1 MVLTFFMDSTSPQK
15 VIFTIYLNIEYS
27 LCNSVGET
35 FLLHLV
41 LVGEGEGWGDN
52 GNAATREDVAGGEED
67 MEDVTGEG
75 DMEKGEREREIH
87 LEKVFTTDPF
97 LVHSE
102 TDIKIKELTD
112 R

>member
-1 MVLTFFMDSTSPQK
+1 MDSTSPQK

-41 LVGEGEGWGDN
+41 LAGEGWGDD
-52 GNAATREDVAGGEED
+52 AATREDVTGGEGD

-75 DMEKGEREREIH
+75 DMEEGEREAGAA
-87 LEKVFTTDPF
+87 
-97 LVHSE
+97 
-102 TDIKIKELTD
+102 
-112 R
+112 

>member
-52 GNAATREDVAGGEED
+52 AATREDVTGGEGD

-75 DMEKGEREREIH
+75 DMEKGERE
-87 LEKVFTTDPF
+87 VGAGAA
-97 LVHSE
+97 
-102 TDIKIKELTD
+102 
-112 R
+112 

>member
-27 LCNSVGET
+27 LCNSVGKT

-41 LVGEGEGWGDN
+41 LAGEGEGWGDD
-52 GNAATREDVAGGEED
+52 AATREDVTGREGD

-75 DMEKGEREREIH
+75 YMEKGEREAGAA
-87 LEKVFTTDPF
+87 
-97 LVHSE
+97 
-102 TDIKIKELTD
+102 
-112 R
+112 

>member
-41 LVGEGEGWGDN
+41 LAGEGEGWGDD
-52 GNAATREDVAGGEED
+52 AATGEDVTGGEGD

-75 DMEKGEREREIH
+75 DMEEGEGEAGAA
-87 LEKVFTTDPF
+87 
-97 LVHSE
+97 
-102 TDIKIKELTD
+102 
-112 R
+112 

>member
-1 MVLTFFMDSTSPQK
+1 MDSTSPQK

-41 LVGEGEGWGDN
+41 LAGEGEGWGDD
-52 GNAATREDVAGGEED
+52 AATREDVTGGEGD

-75 DMEKGEREREIH
+75 DMEKEKERQKLHNLLQI
-87 LEKVFTTDPF
+87 LDI
-97 LVHSE
+97 LDLDHS
-102 TDIKIKELTD
+102 
-112 R
+112 